1 MEKKKNKEKDL
12 QGNYLLPEGVCLT
25 KLREWYDTTE
35 AAYAKPLK
43 RMRILDGADKG
54 KLWEVV
60 KAKFPSY
67 QILTDTNHMNYIK
80 ENILANVYT
89 VTKTAELIPKSPDDV
104 EFCVQFNSIF
114 QILWDNLHAGTYQ
127 RKAGERAALL
137 NLGIT
142 QVGWRKDVLDGTDGH
157 WHKGKVVFK
166 NIDPM
171 KFRRDP
177 YATGLDTSQFCYY
190 FEDYSE
196 TYIKSN
202 KSYKNRI
209 DEIIKAKGSLD
220 TAVVGDSIIK
230 DTERKTKESSS
241 TVKYHRLTFFWVMC
255 ESDNEDGYVIHE
267 IHLLDNEYVLYVKDS
282 IIPNMYPFS
291 LLYCNEPG
299 EELVGSSPAALQF
312 ANSLAYNMMG
322 TIQSTAAYKS
332 QRPPKYINQQ
342 SGINI
347 RQFTKYGNDADATFV
362 VNGDA
367 TNAVHY
373 GQFPALPQDLQAT
386 KQQLGIDIKDNSGL
400 DERYTGRD
408 TGSVQGTGAMDEMV
422 TRVSARDDI
431 KVVLY
436 EEYTKRL
443 AELVVNN
450 YVQFASEMDF
460 LVKDPIS
467 QKEQTIKI
475 NFKNINDRVRFGY
488 QLEIQNELPRNKARL
503 AMVANMLLE
512 KQAQYQPNPEII
524 TVEEWLLMQDIPF
537 KDLIFKRMGIQRNT
551 HFTEQVAQILTQFSD
566 LTEAGVNPDQA
577 VSMVAD
583 TLQQQQIPDMLGNV
597 AAGSPQAA
605 QQGSNPQ
612 SFPQAA
618 VDNMMGGAGLGL

>member
-1 MEKKKNKEKDL
+1 MEKEKKKSRTKDIY
-12 QGNYLLPEGVCLT
+12 GDYMLPDCLHIT
-25 KLREWYDTTE
+25 NLKEWYDTTE
-35 AAYAKPLK
+35 SAYSKPLR

-80 ENILANVYT
+80 ENILASVYT
-89 VTKTAELIPKSPDDV
+89 VTKTAELIPKSPDDID
-104 EFCVQFNSIF
+104 FCVQFNSIF
-114 QILWDNLHAGTYQ
+114 QILWDNLQAGTYQ

-137 NLGIT
+137 NLGVT
-142 QVGWRKDVLDGTDGH
+142 QVGWRKDILDGTPGH

-177 YATGLDTSQFCYY
+177 YATNLETSNYCYY
-190 FEDYSE
+190 YEDYSE
-196 TYIKSN
+196 TYIKTN
-202 KSYKNRI
+202 KQYKDRI
-209 DEIIKAKGSLD
+209 EEILKTKGSLD
-220 TAVVGDSIIK
+220 TAVVGDTIIK
-230 DTERKTKESSS
+230 DTERKNKEANS
-241 TVKYHRLTFFWVMC
+241 TTKYHRLTFFWVMC
-255 ESDNEDGYVIHE
+255 DADNDDGYVIHE
-267 IHLLDNEYVLYVKDS
+267 IHLLDNTYVLFVKEK
-282 IIPNMYPFS
+282 IQPNMYPFS

-312 ANSLAYNMMG
+312 ANSLAYNMMS

-373 GQFPALPQDLQAT
+373 GQFPALPQDMQVT
-386 KQQLGIDIKDNSGL
+386 KTQLGIDIKENSGL

-408 TGSVQGTGAMDEMV
+408 TGSVQGTGAMDDML
-422 TRVSARDDI
+422 TKVSARDDI
-431 KVVLY
+431 KVALF

-450 YVQFASEMDF
+450 YVQFGSEVDF
-460 LVKDPIS
+460 LIKDPIS
-467 QKEQTIKI
+467 QQEQTIKI
-475 NFKNINDRVRFGY
+475 DFGKINDRVRFGY
-488 QLEIQNELPRNKARL
+488 QLEIQNYLPRNKARL

-551 HFTEQVAQILTQFSD
+551 HFTEQVAQVLTQFSD
-566 LTEAGVNPDQA
+566 LVDSGVDPNAA

-583 TLQQQQIPDMLGNV
+583 TLQQQQVPTQLGNV
-597 AAGSPQAA
+597 AGGSPQAA
-605 QQGSNPQ
+605 QQGSYPQ
-612 SFPQAA
+612 TP
-618 VDNMMGGAGLGL
+618 VENMMGGAGLGL

>member
-1 MEKKKNKEKDL
+1 MEKEKKKNRTKDIY
-12 QGNYLLPEGVCLT
+12 GDYMLPESLHITCL
-25 KLREWYDTTE
+25 KEWYDTTE
-35 AAYAKPLK
+35 SAYSKPLR

-80 ENILANVYT
+80 ENILASVYT
-89 VTKTAELIPKSPDDV
+89 VTKTAELIPKSPDDI

-137 NLGIT
+137 NLGVT
-142 QVGWRKDVLDGTDGH
+142 QVGWRKDILDGTEGH

-177 YATGLDTSQFCYY
+177 YATNLETSNYCYY

-202 KSYKNRI
+202 KQYKDRI
-209 DEIIKAKGSLD
+209 EEILKTKGSLD
-220 TAVVGDSIIK
+220 TSVVGDTVVK
-230 DTERKTKESSS
+230 DTERKNKEANS
-241 TVKYHRLTFFWVMC
+241 TTKYHRLTFFWVMC
-255 ESDNEDGYVIHE
+255 PADNDDGYVIHE
-267 IHLLDNEYVLYVKDS
+267 IHLLDNTYVLLVKEK
-282 IIPNMYPFS
+282 IQPNMYPFS

-312 ANSLAYNMMG
+312 ANSLAYNMMS

-373 GQFPALPQDLQAT
+373 GQFPALPQDMQVT
-386 KQQLGIDIKDNSGL
+386 KTQLGIDIKENSGL

-408 TGSVQGTGAMDEMV
+408 TGSVQGTGAMDDML
-422 TRVSARDDI
+422 TKVSARDDI
-431 KVVLY
+431 KVALF

-450 YVQFASEMDF
+450 YVQFGGEAEF

-467 QKEQTIKI
+467 QQEQSIKI
-475 NFKNINDRVRFGY
+475 DFGKIDDKVRFGY
-488 QLEIQNELPRNKARL
+488 QLEIQNYLPRNKARL

-551 HFTEQVAQILTQFSD
+551 HFTEQVAQVLTQFSD

-577 VSMVAD
+577 VGMIAD
-583 TLQQQQIPDMLGNV
+583 TLQQQQIPTQLGNV

-605 QQGSNPQ
+605 QQGSY
-612 SFPQAA
+612 PQAP
-618 VDNMMGGAGLGL
+618 VENMMGGAGLGL

>member
-1 MEKKKNKEKDL
+1 MDKEKKKNKEKDIY
-12 QGNYLLPEGVCLT
+12 GDYLLPECLRISQL
-25 KLREWYDTTE
+25 KEWYDTTE
-35 AAYAKPLK
+35 SAYAKPLK

-104 EFCVQFNSIF
+104 DFCTQFNSIF
-114 QILWDNLHAGTYQ
+114 QILWDNLQAGTYQ

-137 NLGIT
+137 NLGVT
-142 QVGWRKDVLDGTDGH
+142 QVGWRKDILDGTSGH

-177 YATGLDTSQFCYY
+177 YATGLDSSNYCYY
-190 FEDYSE
+190 YEDYSE
-196 TYIKSN
+196 TYIKTN
-202 KSYKNRI
+202 KQYKTRI
-209 DEIIKAKGSLD
+209 EEILKTKGSLD
-220 TAVVGDSIIK
+220 TSVVGDTIVK
-230 DTERKTKESSS
+230 DTERKNKESNG

-255 ESDNEDGYVIHE
+255 EADNEDGYVIHE
-267 IHLLDNEYVLYVKDS
+267 IHLLDNTYVLFVKEK
-282 IIPNMYPFS
+282 ILPNMYPFS

-299 EELVGSSPAALQF
+299 EELIGSSPAALQF
-312 ANSLAYNMMG
+312 ANSLAYNMMS

-373 GQFPALPQDLQAT
+373 GQFPALPPDMQVT
-386 KQQLGIDIKDNSGL
+386 KTQLGVDIKENSGL

-408 TGSVQGTGAMDEMV
+408 TGSVQGTGAMDDML
-422 TRVSARDDI
+422 TKVSARDDI
-431 KVVLY
+431 KVALF
-436 EEYTKRL
+436 EDYTKRL

-450 YVQFASEMDF
+450 YIQFGSETEF
-460 LVKDPIS
+460 LFKDPIS
-467 QKEQTIKI
+467 QKEQSVKIDFGKI
-475 NFKNINDRVRFGY
+475 NDKVRFGY
-488 QLEIQNELPRNKARL
+488 QLEIQNYLPRNKARL

-551 HFTEQVAQILTQFSD
+551 HFTEQVAQVLTQFSD
-566 LTEAGVNPDQA
+566 LTEAGVDPNQA

-583 TLQQQQIPDMLGNV
+583 TLQQQQIPTQLGNV

-605 QQGSNPQ
+605 QQGAST
-612 SFPQAA
+612 AM
-618 VDNMMGGAGLGL
+618 DMIGGGGIGL